1 MKVKN
6 NILPVLI
13 DLWGHFSKKRK
24 IQLII
29 LLSLMF
35 ITSLTEVVSLGAILP
50 FLSVLSNPDWLYN
63 HHVGKFISKIFHLT
77 LAKQL
82 IFLVTI
88 FFISAIVV
96 SALMRLLLLWTQT
109 KVSYAIGSDLSYTVY
124 NNILYQPYEELIL
137 KNSSDII
144 SAIGKSKAL
153 VWTIIV
159 PVLSIISSILMLLMI
174 LITIFF
180 INTEVAVISIIS
192 FALFYFIIIN
202 ISKKTINASSKI
214 IDKESSLV
222 IKALQEGMGGI
233 RDIIIDGTH
242 STYSKIYL
250 SADTPSRKAQ
260 ANLSFIGIAPRYGI
274 EAFGMI
280 LISILAYN
288 LTKNKDGLI
297 SVIPIL
303 GSLTLAA
310 QRMMPLLQQIF
321 TNWTTLKGGQETLKT
336 VLEYLNI
343 YIPNFNKIKIKEKL
357 KFNKSVQLKNINY
370 RYNKNSSL
378 VLKDI
383 NLTIVKGSKI
393 GVMGTTG
400 SGKSTLIDIIMGL
413 LIPQSGE
420 ILIDDIKVNENNRRH
435 WQKNIAHV
443 PQSIFLTDGTISENI
458 AFGIESE
465 NIDMKRVE
473 ISAENAQLKET
484 INSMESGFN
493 TIVGERG
500 IRLSG
505 GQRQRI
511 GIARALY
518 KNADIII
525 FDEATSALDNETEK
539 EVMRSINSI
548 GNNITII
555 IIAHRLSTLE
565 NCDQIIQLDEK
576 NQSFNL
582 LNYKDLKQAK

>member
-1 MKVKN
+1 
-6 NILPVLI
+6 
-13 DLWGHFSKKRK
+13 
-24 IQLII
+24 
-29 LLSLMF
+29 MF

-82 IFLVTI
+82 IFLITI

-343 YIPNFNKIKIKEKL
+343 YIPNFNKIKVKEKL

-465 NIDMKRVE
+465 NIDMKRIE
-473 ISAENAQLKET
+473 IAAENAQLKET

-565 NCDQIIQLDEK
+565 NCDQIIHLDEK

>member
-1 MKVKN
+1 LKVKN

-29 LLSLMF
+29 LLLLMF

-63 HHVGKFISKIFHLT
+63 HYVGKFISKIFHLT

-82 IFLVTI
+82 IFLITI

-288 LTKNKDGLI
+288 LTNNKDGLI

-343 YIPNFNKIKIKEKL
+343 YIPNFNKIKVKEKL

-465 NIDMKRVE
+465 NIDMKRIE
-473 ISAENAQLKET
+473 IAAENAQLKET

-565 NCDQIIQLDEK
+565 NCDQIIHLDEK

>member
-29 LLSLMF
+29 LLLLMF

-63 HHVGKFISKIFHLT
+63 HYVGKFISKIFHLT

-82 IFLVTI
+82 IFLITI

-297 SVIPIL
+297 SVIPTL

-343 YIPNFNKIKIKEKL
+343 YIPNFNKIKVKEKL

-383 NLTIVKGSKI
+383 NLTILKGSKI

-465 NIDMKRVE
+465 NIDMKRIE
-473 ISAENAQLKET
+473 IAAENAQLKET

-539 EVMRSINSI
+539 EVMKSINSI

>member
-1 MKVKN
+1 
-6 NILPVLI
+6 
-13 DLWGHFSKKRK
+13 
-24 IQLII
+24 
-29 LLSLMF
+29 MF

-63 HHVGKFISKIFHLT
+63 HYVGKIISKIFHLT

-88 FFISAIVV
+88 FFISAIIL
-96 SALMRLLLLWTQT
+96 SALMRLLLLWIQT

-202 ISKKTINASSKI
+202 ISKKTINASSII

-343 YIPNFNKIKIKEKL
+343 YIPNFNKIKVKEKL

-465 NIDMKRVE
+465 NIDMKRIE
-473 ISAENAQLKET
+473 IAAENAQLKET

>member
-1 MKVKN
+1 LKVKN